1 MTSAYV
7 EMELRQM
14 KTYRAHYKSPVGEHP
29 TSGIFEFESSAQAG
43 SKKNMTDARI
53 KMLEVFGNE
62 AVTWIIDQIELVRQD
77 ETLDYVQ
84 PQLDFREPK
93 RVRRHHTFERG
104 KIK

>member
-1 MTSAYV
+1 
-7 EMELRQM
+7 
-14 KTYRAHYKSPVGEHP
+14 
-29 TSGIFEFESSAQAG
+29 
-43 SKKNMTDARI
+43 MTDARI